1 MTALGYAK
9 VAVILVACITA
20 AVDAFAAD
28 DTVCSNIRLSA
39 TEQFEC
45 RYRLQNALGPG
56 DADRIQR
63 NYDNHV
69 RAETNRRVSPP
80 APLPSLPALPEF
92 NPGLPD
98 TPKGVSAKTGSLQPL
113 PALPEFKPGLPDT
126 PKGVPAKTGALHL
139 PDTPKSVPEN
149 GGVLHLPQTPS
160 GVPLIDRSNDQ

>member
-1 MTALGYAK
+1 MSASGYAK

-63 NYDNHV
+63 NYEDHV

-80 APLPSLPALPEF
+80 APLPS
-92 NPGLPD
+92 
-98 TPKGVSAKTGSLQPL
+98 L